1 MAVKRSFF
9 ALFLPI
15 LFGGALPLSSY
26 AQDSTLTI
34 AWAIAARSLDPA
46 VITTGTERQQILLSN
61 ERLVRYDRKGVLRP
75 HLAES
80 WESSSDLK
88 TYTFRLRKGVRFHD
102 GTPFNA
108 AAVKFSFERTIKVG
122 AGPSQYF

>member
-15 LFGGALPLSSY
+15 LFWGALPLSSY

-46 VITTGTERQQILLSN
+46 VS
-61 ERLVRYDRKGVLRP
+61 LVLM
-75 HLAES
+75 
-80 WESSSDLK
+80 
-88 TYTFRLRKGVRFHD
+88 VR
-102 GTPFNA
+102 
-108 AAVKFSFERTIKVG
+108 VVS
-122 AGPSQYF
+122 